1 MIVMAGIYVYS
12 GDFEPDRAAMPRSSL
27 RLLLLVACA
36 VAVLDGLLTRSAQA
50 SLFLCSSLAEPCSW
64 VAHHQLL
71 LAVLNFPASQL
82 AVHFHHGPLASLP
95 PNLWLVINALGW
107 GLATFV
113 LGWLALRVKRR
124 AAH

>member
-1 MIVMAGIYVYS
+1 
-12 GDFEPDRAAMPRSSL
+12 MPRSSL